1 LLLEKRNAS
10 GGHLDSA
17 LVAAVSN
24 SNENIARLLIEN
36 GAEVNLHLK
45 FDGTVLA
52 RAAYFGH
59 AAMVQLLIDSGAD
72 PVDYGT
78 ALVAAACTGH
88 NNIVQLL
95 VNNGADVNG
104 RDKRYGSAIEAASK
118 RGYKSM
124 VQMLLRNGARM

>member
-1 LLLEKRNAS
+1 
-10 GGHLDSA
+10 
-17 LVAAVSN
+17 
-24 SNENIARLLIEN
+24 
-36 GAEVNLHLK
+36 
-45 FDGTVLA
+45 
-52 RAAYFGH
+52 
-59 AAMVQLLIDSGAD
+59 MVQLLIDSGAD
-72 PVDYGT
+72 PVDYRT

-118 RGYKSM
+118 HSYKSM